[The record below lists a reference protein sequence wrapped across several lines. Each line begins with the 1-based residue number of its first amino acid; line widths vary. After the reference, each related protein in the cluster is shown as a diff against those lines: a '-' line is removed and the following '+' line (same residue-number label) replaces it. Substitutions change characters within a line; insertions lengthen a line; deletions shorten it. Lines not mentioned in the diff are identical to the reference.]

1 VGAFSISRHKKKRPL
16 HCKSLLGSV
25 LAGKTLNS
33 QFSEHKKGFIGEAF
47 FVQWID
53 ESNRYDSPN
62 DYNTLIIS

>member
-1 VGAFSISRHKKKRPL
+1 MGAFSISRHKKKRPL

-47 FVQWID
+47 FCNGLM
-53 ESNRYDSPN
+53 NRIV
-62 DYNTLIIS
+62 TIHRMTTTH